1 MDEIYTRNLE
11 SEDENQLP
19 AAIRAAAAQL
29 REKFADKD
37 IPILHWSN
45 SWVAMP
51 LTVDVELPGR
61 GPVNGVDIRKREPIV
76 LLFERKFFPYRAPL
90 VYSNRRDFPKDKFP
104 HINVTARK
112 QPAWLCLHRG
122 SIDTW
127 FAEHTVLDLID
138 RARGWFRDAA
148 RNRLVPEGDGFEP
161 TRSAEPFGN
170 LIYDP
175 KVNLEIITGYWRS
188 VGGTP
193 GYIVIAFDLLDDDSQ
208 AQIGAS
214 GYSVRQGA
222 DVPPYVYKEHL
233 DLAELLNEF
242 AKKPEH
248 RGKFQRRLFG
258 VLVWGA
264 ESDVSS
270 EHFGELPETLDEL
283 GAWADGHRLP
293 LRTALADYLAHDLHL
308 FAGVPIILAV
318 KRPRPILGTDSDIEL
333 LNFLVTAGGDHWPKD
348 GAWDLDAKVRL
359 SDHRTPLT
367 PAFAR
372 QISAIG
378 SDIAA
383 EPSMLFGAGALGSK
397 IASHLVRS
405 GSVALKIIDYAKMSP
420 HNLVRHALGGGAIG
434 LSKAEALK
442 AELLKIFPGQPDLP
456 IEARDSSILEVLR
469 ETGFSEGYRNLLD
482 LTASNVV
489 FNAICQVDL
498 PETLRVHRA
507 EIAHRGRLGFLSI
520 EGAGRSPRLDDL
532 QTLIFDS
539 AIDDGNVSEWL
550 NEVKATRDDRVGSG
564 GLEDIQIGL
573 SCSSATMRLADEVV
587 SYHAAAATRRL
598 RPYLSKDGP
607 ARTDGVISRS
617 FLSDGGDSQA
627 SMTRYL
633 PTVVV
638 DAKFGWQIRVAAKAA
653 DEMSAQMRRESP
665 RETGGLLVG
674 RLTATKKIVWV
685 TRLVKAPADSRGTPY
700 FFTRGTER
708 LPDVLEHVERR
719 TGGLLTYLGEWH
731 SHPMGGSDLSDTDKE
746 AVIKLRSIL
755 DPAGLPTLVTI
766 VTPDGIYPHLFE
778 PTSPPVMVQARRP
791 GLFGVVRATFGWTLR
806 KGDR

>member
-1 MDEIYTRNLE
+1 MDETYTGKLE
-11 SEDENQLP
+11 SEAEDQLP
-19 AAIRAAAAQL
+19 AGIRAAVAQL
-29 REKFADKD
+29 REKFADQD
-37 IPILHWSN
+37 IPILHWSD
-45 SWVAMP
+45 SWLAVP
-51 LTVDVELPGR
+51 FTVDVELPSR
-61 GPVNGVDIRKREPIV
+61 GPVNGVDIRKREPVV
-76 LLFERKFFPYRAPL
+76 LLFARKFFPYRSPL

-127 FAEHTVLDLID
+127 FAEHTVLDLVV

-161 TRSAEPFGN
+161 TRTAEPFGN

-175 KVNLEIITGYWRS
+175 KVNFQIIAGHWRTL
-188 VGGTP
+188 GGAP
-193 GYIVIAFDLLDDDSQ
+193 GYVVIAFDLLDDDSQ

-222 DVPPYVYKEHL
+222 EVSSYVYKEHL
-233 DLAELLNEF
+233 RLAELLNEF
-242 AKKPEH
+242 ATRPEH
-248 RGKFQRRLFG
+248 KGKFQRRLFG

-264 ESDVSS
+264 EGDVTS
-270 EHFGELPETLDEL
+270 EHFGELPETLGEL
-283 GAWADGHRLP
+283 GAWADGHSLP
-293 LRTALADYLAHDLHL
+293 VKTALADYLAHDLQL
-308 FAGVPIILAV
+308 FAGVPVILAV
-318 KRPRPILGTDSDIEL
+318 KRPRLILGTDSEIEL

-348 GAWDLDAKVRL
+348 GAWDLEAKVRL

-378 SDIAA
+378 PDGAA
-383 EPSMLFGAGALGSK
+383 EPSMVFGAGALGSK
-397 IASHLVRS
+397 VASHLVRS
-405 GSVALKIIDYAKMSP
+405 GSVALKIVDYAKMSP
-420 HNLVRHALGGGAIG
+420 HNLVRHALGGGAVG

-442 AELLKIFPGQPDLP
+442 AELLQFFPGQSDLA
-456 IEARDSSILEVLR
+456 IEARDASILEVLR
-469 ETGFSEGYRNLLD
+469 ETGFSEGFCNLLD

-489 FNAICQVDL
+489 FNAICEADL

-507 EIAHRGRLGFLSI
+507 EIAHRGRLGFLSV

-550 NEVKATRDDRVGSG
+550 NEIKTTREDRIGSG

-598 RPYLSKDGP
+598 RSYLGKGGP
-607 ARTDGVISRS
+607 TLIDAVVSRS
-617 FLSDGGDSQA
+617 FLSDDGDSQA
-627 SMTRYL
+627 SMTTYAQTL
-633 PTVVV
+633 VL
-638 DAKFGWQIRVAAKAA
+638 DAGFGWQIRVAARAT
-653 DEMSAQMRRESP
+653 DEMSARMRQESP

-674 RLTATKKIVWV
+674 RLNARKKIIYV

-700 FFTRGTER
+700 FFIRGTEH
-708 LPDVLEHVERR
+708 LPEVLEHVERR
-719 TGGLLTYLGEWH
+719 TGGLLTYVGEWH

-755 DPAGLPTLVTI
+755 DPARLPTLVTI
-766 VTPDGIYPHLFE
+766 VTPEGIHAHLFE
-778 PTSPPVMVQARRP
+778 PTSPPLVVQTRRP
-791 GLFGVVRATFGWTLR
+791 SLFGVVRATFGWRLR
-806 KGDR
+806 KGD